1 MQCVPNKYIY
11 IYIIY
16 IRFKIIQRDIMIYDV
31 IYDVYNVDMIST
43 YIHINVLPVS
53 GSHPMAQRIYAA
65 VPPAPPG
72 GGPAA
77 KF

>member
-1 MQCVPNKYIY
+1 MQCVHK
-11 IYIIY
+11 
-16 IRFKIIQRDIMIYDV
+16 
-31 IYDVYNVDMIST
+31 
-43 YIHINVLPVS
+43 IHINVLPVS
-53 GSHPMAQRIYAA
+53 GSHPMAKRIHAA

>member
-1 MQCVPNKYIY
+1 MSISLYIITHKHVLHVYKLMLIQIQCIFLYLMQCVHK
-11 IYIIY
+11 
-16 IRFKIIQRDIMIYDV
+16 
-31 IYDVYNVDMIST
+31 
-43 YIHINVLPVS
+43 IHINVLPVS
-53 GSHPMAQRIYAA
+53 GSHPVAQRIHAA